1 MSDYLFNKM
10 GLFGRKKKEEDIK
23 HDPDSLSFF
32 YMDTMLCNQYYL

>member
-1 MSDYLFNKM
+1 M
-10 GLFGRKKKEEDIK
+10 GIFGKSKAKGDDKFDLK